1 MAKKNLKELAMI
13 DIAEELL
20 RENKGPLAIDNIL
33 SKIIEIKGIEKNDY
47 DVLNQFYTDMV
58 SSGKF
63 VYCDNSEWDIKE
75 NNLEFWDK
83 ESYSFTDNQ
92 SDDVDDVEDI
102 DFTDFILPEDF
113 EEMVLKD
120 ANFDDEEEEE
130 NVAVEDAEIIEE
142 SEYIEVE
149 LPMISTDDDDI
160 DETEIEFDDEDFNE
174 DDYDD
179 IMDDYEDM
187 YDE

>member
-13 DIAEELL
+13 DVAEEILK
-20 RENKGPLAIDNIL
+20 ENKQPLTIDNIL
-33 SKIIEIKGIEKNDY
+33 AKIVEIKGIEKNDFEL
-47 DVLNQFYTDMV
+47 LNQFYTDMV
-58 SSGKF
+58 SSGRF

-83 ESYSFTDNQ
+83 ESYSFTDSQ
-92 SDDVDDVEDI
+92 SDDFDDVEDI

-113 EEMVLKD
+113 EEMVLKNTD
-120 ANFDDEEEEE
+120 FDDEEEEE
-130 NVAVEDAEIIEE
+130 VKVEDEEAIEE
-142 SEYIEVE
+142 NEYIEVE
-149 LPMISTDDDDI
+149 LPMISTDDDDV
-160 DETEIEFDDEDFNE
+160 EEAEIEFDDDDFNE

>member
-1 MAKKNLKELAMI
+1 MAKKNLKDLAMI
-13 DIAEELL
+13 DIAEEVL
-20 RENKGPLAIDNIL
+20 RENKEPLTIDNIL
-33 SKIIEIKGIEKNDY
+33 ARIVEIKGIEKNDF
-47 DVLNQFYTDMV
+47 DLLNQFYTDMV
-58 SSGKF
+58 SSGRF

-75 NNLEFWDK
+75 NNLEYWDK

-92 SDDVDDVEDI
+92 TDDFDDVEDI

-120 ANFDDEEEEE
+120 TNFDDEEEEE
-130 NVAVEDAEIIEE
+130 AKVEDEEIIEE
-142 SEYIEVE
+142 NEYIEVE

-160 DETEIEFDDEDFNE
+160 NETEIEFDSDDFNE